1 MPDKS
6 AQRGTV
12 PSVPITIE
20 RPANDLLVF
29 PAISYSVEHDV
40 LGRILLHTSPDRCDA
55 LGPMTLPL
63 RDVDTKAWRVDRGKL
78 NEQCVRVASTETVA
92 LVATVP
98 LQSGQHLRRRIERGD
113 DRIALDLG

>member
-1 MPDKS
+1 
-6 AQRGTV
+6 
-12 PSVPITIE
+12 
-20 RPANDLLVF
+20 
-29 PAISYSVEHDV
+29 
-40 LGRILLHTSPDRCDA
+40 
-55 LGPMTLPL
+55 MTLPL